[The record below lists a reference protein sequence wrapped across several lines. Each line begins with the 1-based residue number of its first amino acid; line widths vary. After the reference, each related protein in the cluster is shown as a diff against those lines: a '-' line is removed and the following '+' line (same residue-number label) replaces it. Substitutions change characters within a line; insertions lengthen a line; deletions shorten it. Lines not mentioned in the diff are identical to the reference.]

1 VQSLLTR
8 QTVLAPSPSPSGRYK
23 VREIATEHD
32 NLFTAV
38 YPIIFRTDIASV
50 CFNYPFTGIPFSSL
64 TESIPTTKLILQSY
78 AETEALW
85 LASPAIIGN
94 SHNSWRHYRVY
105 WHGVL
110 MPLAFELARRAGVDA
125 KILYKWSRIHVP
137 LYEEAK
143 TLFRDSSAEEYF
155 SRADLDASFSVFRKW
170 LFDVR
175 VR

>member
-1 VQSLLTR
+1 
-8 QTVLAPSPSPSGRYK
+8 
-23 VREIATEHD
+23 
-32 NLFTAV
+32 
-38 YPIIFRTDIASV
+38 
-50 CFNYPFTGIPFSSL
+50 
-64 TESIPTTKLILQSY
+64 
-78 AETEALW
+78 
-85 LASPAIIGN
+85 
-94 SHNSWRHYRVY
+94 
-105 WHGVL
+105 

-125 KILYKWSRIHVP
+125 KILHKWSRIHVP